1 MQNIKGAIRIFAI
14 LMAAS
19 CFFYLS
25 FSFVTRSWEKK
36 AHQYAVN
43 YSLKKSIADGAK
55 ARSAGNPLEE
65 RRILDSV
72 IEFRERFYLKDS
84 IAGKKYSLSY
94 ILMRVAKTKS

>member
-84 IAGKKYSLSY
+84 IAGKN
-94 ILMRVAKTKS
+94 IP